1 MMGLGEA
8 ADIRW
13 WYEFLTEECDMII
26 GQDWSWAWKDNAWAV
41 EFSDQ
46 RRETEVRLRLRE
58 S

>member
-1 MMGLGEA
+1 MGLGEA

-26 GQDWSWAWKDNAWAV
+26 GRDWSWAWQDNAWAV
-41 EFSDQ
+41 EFTDP

>member
-13 WYEFLTEECDMII
+13 WYEFLTEECDMMI
-26 GQDWSWAWKDNAWAV
+26 GRDWHWAWHNNAWAV
-41 EFSDQ
+41 EFSDP
-46 RRETEVRLRLRE
+46 RRETEVRLRLHE

>member
-13 WYEFLTEECDMII
+13 WYEFLTEECDMTI
-26 GQDWSWAWKDNAWAV
+26 GQDWSWAWQDNAWAV
-41 EFSDQ
+41 EFLDP

>member
-13 WYEFLTEECDMII
+13 WYEFLTEECDMMI
-26 GQDWSWAWKDNAWAV
+26 GRDWQWTWYNNAWAV
-41 EFSDQ
+41 EFSDP
-46 RRETEVRLRLRE
+46 RMETEVRLRLRE

>member
-1 MMGLGEA
+1 MMELGDA

-13 WYEFLTEECDMII
+13 WYEFLTEECDLVI
-26 GQDWSWAWKDNAWAV
+26 GRDWSWAWNNDAWAV
-41 EFSDQ
+41 DFVDP

>member
-13 WYEFLTEECDMII
+13 WYEFLTEECDMTI
-26 GQDWSWAWKDNAWAV
+26 GQDWHWAWQDNAWAV
-41 EFSDQ
+41 EFLDP

>member
-26 GQDWSWAWKDNAWAV
+26 GQRLALGLAG
-41 EFSDQ
+41 Q
-46 RRETEVRLRLRE
+46 RLGSGVH
-58 S
+58 